1 MFAWTPSFLRPL
13 MSMQFEGRL
22 SKEDYEKFGEEFR
35 AEALV
40 FIKEFREEFKEE
52 QKLYEVMWGITL
64 SRVSSGNGSGSGII
78 SRFRHIKH

>member
-64 SRVSSGNGSGSGII
+64 S
-78 SRFRHIKH
+78 